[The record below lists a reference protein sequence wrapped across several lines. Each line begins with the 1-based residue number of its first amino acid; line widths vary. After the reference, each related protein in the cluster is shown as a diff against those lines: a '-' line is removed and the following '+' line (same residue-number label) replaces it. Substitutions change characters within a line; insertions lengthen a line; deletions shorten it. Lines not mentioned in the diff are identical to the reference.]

1 MASANASFC
10 LVVRDVECRRPKQKA
25 LPMSALKFRRR
36 SMPFVMGVLNATPDS
51 FSDGGSN
58 MDYGRAIARAHEMLR
73 NGADVI
79 DIGGEST
86 RPGAVPVSVEDE
98 LARIIPVIRTLRG
111 ETAARIS
118 VDTCKPEVARKAV
131 EAGADIWND
140 VMALRADGAVKTA
153 AELGVPV
160 ILMHMQGT
168 PATMQQDPK
177 YRNVL
182 TEVCDFLTERADV
195 AMAGG
200 VEMESIWLDP
210 GIGFG
215 KSLDHNLALMRDLDQ
230 IIGLGYPVLFG
241 ASRKRFIAAIDDG
254 ADETERL
261 GGSLAAALRASQAG
275 AAMVRVHDVKMT
287 VQALKVQAAIKGGK
301 T

>member
-1 MASANASFC
+1 M
-10 LVVRDVECRRPKQKA
+10 CRSWKHKA
-25 LPMSALKFRRR
+25 LPMPALKFRRR

-58 MDYGRAIARAHEMLR
+58 MDYGKAISRAHEMLR

-86 RPGAVPVSVEDE
+86 RPGATPVSAEDE
-98 LARIIPVIRTLRG
+98 LARIIPVIRTLRE

-118 VDTCKPEVARKAV
+118 VDTCKPEVARQAI

-140 VMALRADGAVKTA
+140 VMALRADGAVETA

-160 ILMHMQGT
+160 IMMHMQGT

-195 AMAGG
+195 ALAGG
-200 VEMESIWLDP
+200 VDMESIWLDP

-287 VQALKVQAAIKGGK
+287 VQALKVQAAIKSGK